1 MYRPFDLKILTP
13 ERVFYDGTA
22 DVVTISA
29 PDGKY
34 SILAGHQPLITPLE
48 IGTMAYRA
56 GGEWRTVF
64 NSEGFV
70 EVTSDGVMIYAQTC
84 EYPEE
89 IDANRAEAAKRRAE
103 EHLRQQQSLSEYKV
117 SKIAL
122 ARAMARLQITQ
133 SRRK

>member
-1 MYRPFDLKILTP
+1 MYSPFMLKILTP
-13 ERVFYDGTA
+13 ERVFYDGES
-22 DVVTISA
+22 DVVVITA

-48 IGTMAYRA
+48 IGVLTFRTD
-56 GGEWRTVF
+56 GQWRTVF

-70 EVTSDGVMIYAQTC
+70 EVTSDGVNIYAQTC

-89 IDANRAEAAKRRAE
+89 IDANRAESARLRAE
-103 EHLRQQQSLSEYKV
+103 EHLRQRQSINEYKR

-133 SRRK
+133 HRGK

>member
-1 MYRPFDLKILTP
+1 MYNPFSLKILTP

-22 DVVTISA
+22 DVVTITA

-34 SILAGHQPLITPLE
+34 SILAGHQPLITSLE
-48 IGTMAYRA
+48 IGTMTFRTDD
-56 GGEWRTVF
+56 EWRTVF

-70 EVTSDGVMIYAQTC
+70 EVSDDGVIIYSQTC

-89 IDANRAEAAKRRAE
+89 IDASRAESARLRAE
-103 EHLRQQQSLSEYKV
+103 ELLRQQRSMSEYKQT
-117 SKIAL
+117 KIAL
-122 ARAMARLQITQ
+122 ARAMARLQVTQ